1 MKNNLYVFFLFF
13 ITGLMS
19 CSHHS
24 GLYEHAEKIMSQHPD
39 SVLTLLSTIQD
50 VNDLSEKDRA
60 MYYLLLTEAEDKTY
74 KKHESDSLI
83 AIATEYFDKT
93 DDVKRKA
100 KAWYYRGRVVDDL
113 KDAPRAQDYYLK
125 ALQNEMEITDYA
137 FLGRLY
143 NSIGML
149 YTYQEVYEKAVFY
162 QKKSLRS
169 FELLKDSIGQS
180 FVLRDLGRNF
190 TALSENDSAIFYYE
204 RALII
209 GDKSSK
215 PSIYKELGNLFMN
228 KGDYSKAYECLKST
242 LCFPLKKTVLD
253 PVNLAFGKLYQKT
266 NKIDSAYYY
275 LNICVASP
283 RLQTRA
289 GAYYFLAEL
298 EKDRKHWEEYAKNQI
313 QYEVLRDSMN
323 MIKQTESIR
332 KMERLYDYHQTE
344 AKLLQAKI
352 SLEQMKLD
360 NLYMWLLV
368 IASSLLVVFVFVFA
382 NIQLKK
388 KRIRLQEHKEKLVA
402 LKKKREE
409 DQTRIEENENKIA
422 ALEAQ
427 LQRSCEAHGERE
439 KELIALRKLKLEA
452 ENKSLECV
460 KTENLLLIEKFCVSD
475 IYYRFHVKEEWRPK
489 PEDWKELFKCL
500 DETYDNFTHRLVG
513 VAPKLTTTELRVSCL
528 VKANVPPVTIA
539 MLIVTT
545 PTNVSMIR
553 KRLYEKI
560 HSETGSSE
568 KFDKFIREF

>member
-1 MKNNLYVFFLFF
+1 
-13 ITGLMS
+13 
-19 CSHHS
+19 
-24 GLYEHAEKIMSQHPD
+24 
-39 SVLTLLSTIQD
+39 
-50 VNDLSEKDRA
+50 
-60 MYYLLLTEAEDKTY
+60 
-74 KKHESDSLI
+74 
-83 AIATEYFDKT
+83 
-93 DDVKRKA
+93 
-100 KAWYYRGRVVDDL
+100 
-113 KDAPRAQDYYLK
+113 
-125 ALQNEMEITDYA
+125 
-137 FLGRLY
+137 
-143 NSIGML
+143 
-149 YTYQEVYEKAVFY
+149 
-162 QKKSLRS
+162 
-169 FELLKDSIGQS
+169 
-180 FVLRDLGRNF
+180 
-190 TALSENDSAIFYYE
+190 
-204 RALII
+204 
-209 GDKSSK
+209 
-215 PSIYKELGNLFMN
+215 
-228 KGDYSKAYECLKST
+228 
-242 LCFPLKKTVLD
+242 
-253 PVNLAFGKLYQKT
+253 
-266 NKIDSAYYY
+266 
-275 LNICVASP
+275 
-283 RLQTRA
+283 
-289 GAYYFLAEL
+289 
-298 EKDRKHWEEYAKNQI
+298 
-313 QYEVLRDSMN
+313 
-323 MIKQTESIR
+323 
-332 KMERLYDYHQTE
+332 MERLYDYHQTE

-368 IASSLLVVFVFVFA
+368 IASLLLVVFVFVFA

-422 ALEAQ
+422 DLEAQ

>member
-1 MKNNLYVFFLFF
+1 MLQSMKNNLYVFFLFF

-74 KKHESDSLI
+74 KKHESDTLI

-125 ALQNEMEITDYA
+125 ALQNEREITDYA

-162 QKKSLRS
+162 QKKSLRC

-204 RALII
+204 KALIV
-209 GDKSSK
+209 GDQSSK
-215 PSIYKELGNLFMN
+215 PSIHEELGNLFMN
-228 KGDYSKAYECLKST
+228 KGDYSKAYECLKSA

-289 GAYYFLAEL
+289 EAYYFLAEL
-298 EKDRKHWEEYAKNQI
+298 EKDRKHWEAYAKNRI

-323 MIKQTESIR
+323 LIKQTESIR

-352 SLEQMKLD
+352 ALEQMKSD
-360 NLYMWLLV
+360 NLYRWLLV
-368 IASSLLVVFVFVFA
+368 IVSLLLVVFVFVFT
-382 NIQLKK
+382 NMRLKK
-388 KRIRLQEHKEKLVA
+388 KRIRLREHKEKLEA
-402 LKKKREE
+402 LK
-409 DQTRIEENENKIA
+409 
-422 ALEAQ
+422 
-427 LQRSCEAHGERE
+427 
-439 KELIALRKLKLEA
+439 
-452 ENKSLECV
+452 KSLECV
-460 KTENLLLIEKFCVSD
+460 KTENQLLIEKFCVSD
-475 IYYRFHVKEEWRPK
+475 IYYRFHIKEEWRPK

-500 DETYDNFTHRLVG
+500 DKTYDNFTHRLVR
-513 VAPKLTTTELRVSCL
+513 VAPKLTTTELKVSCL
-528 VKANVPPVTIA
+528 IKANVPPVTIA

-568 KFDKFIREF
+568 KFDKFIRAF

>member
-149 YTYQEVYEKAVFY
+149 YTYQEVYEKAVLY
-162 QKKSLRS
+162 QKKALYC
-169 FELLKDSIGQS
+169 FEALYDSIGQS
-180 FVLRDLGRNF
+180 YVLRDIGRNM
-190 TALSENDSAIFYYE
+190 TALNKMDSAIFYYE
-204 RALII
+204 KALYFC
-209 GDKSSK
+209 DQKSKSSV
-215 PSIYKELGNLFMN
+215 YRELANLYLDIDN
-228 KGDYSKAYECLKST
+228 YSKGLEYIEKVLSS
-242 LCFPLKKTVLD
+242 PLKKSMLD
-253 PVNLAFGKLYQKT
+253 SFQK
-266 NKIDSAYYY
+266 
-275 LNICVASP
+275 
-283 RLQTRA
+283 
-289 GAYYFLAEL
+289 
-298 EKDRKHWEEYAKNQI
+298 
-313 QYEVLRDSMN
+313 
-323 MIKQTESIR
+323 
-332 KMERLYDYHQTE
+332 
-344 AKLLQAKI
+344 
-352 SLEQMKLD
+352 MKLETENQ
-360 NLYMWLLV
+360 NLRY
-368 IASSLLVVFVFVFA
+368 
-382 NIQLKK
+382 
-388 KRIRLQEHKEKLVA
+388 
-402 LKKKREE
+402 
-409 DQTRIEENENKIA
+409 
-422 ALEAQ
+422 
-427 LQRSCEAHGERE
+427 
-439 KELIALRKLKLEA
+439 
-452 ENKSLECV
+452 V
-460 KTENLLLIEKFCVSD
+460 KTENRFLIESFQMSD
-475 IYYRFHVKEEWRPK
+475 IYYKFHMKEEWRPK
-489 PEDWKELFKCL
+489 EEDWNELFKAL
-500 DETYDNFTHRLVG
+500 DETFDKFTRRLMTIFSR
-513 VAPKLTTTELRVSCL
+513 LTTTELRVCCL
-528 VKANVPPVTIA
+528 IKANVPPVTIA

-560 HSETGSSE
+560 YPQEKGSSE
-568 KFDKFIREF
+568 KFDRFIREYL